1 MNVFRN
7 YVFYALLLVLSF
19 SVSCTHERER
29 NDLVLRNAVK
39 DVDGNKY
46 DAVKI
51 GKQVWMKSNLRT
63 THFRDKSP
71 IPFTNNI
78 PGTDRYPTQVYFQP
92 DVQTFPAYNKERDGL
107 YYSWLVVA
115 DERGLCPKGWHV
127 PNDDEWLE
135 LREYVAGKPE
145 YVYGTDYRNIAKAVA
160 SQTGWDESDVEGS
173 PGHNP
178 EENNA
183 TNLSIVP
190 AGYYAW
196 EYNPTNYGYEAIF
209 WSATEG
215 PDVLYSQY
223 PGSQRDYFASVHKMY
238 GTKPRMITTGSLK
251 YCGFSVRCVRD

>member
-7 YVFYALLLVLSF
+7 YLVYALLLVLSF

-29 NDLVLRNAVK
+29 NERVLRNAVK

-63 THFRDKSP
+63 THFRDGSP
-71 IPFTNNI
+71 IPFKNNC
-78 PGTDRYPTQVYFQP
+78 PGSDAYPFLEYFQP
-92 DVQTFPAYNKERDGL
+92 DTQEFPAYNKERDGL
-107 YYSWLVVA
+107 YYSWPAVA

-145 YVYGTDYRNIAKAVA
+145 YVYGTDYRNIAKALA

-196 EYNPTNYGYEAIF
+196 EYNPSDYGFEAVF
-209 WSATEG
+209 WSATEDPNG
-215 PDVLYSQY
+215 LNPQY
-223 PGSQRDYFASVHKMY
+223 PGSQPYFFASAQEIYSTQPSMRSIR
-238 GTKPRMITTGSLK
+238 TLK
-251 YCGFSVRCVRD
+251 LCGFSVRCVRD

>member
-19 SVSCTHERER
+19 SVSCTHEGER

-71 IPFTNNI
+71 VPQGDIFYQNK
-78 PGTDRYPTQVYFQP
+78 TDPRFFKPNT
-92 DVQTFPAYNKERDGL
+92 QTFPIYNEERDGL
-107 YYSWLVVA
+107 YYNWPAVV

-127 PNDDEWLE
+127 PDDDDWLE
-135 LREYVAGKPE
+135 LREYVGKKTE
-145 YVYGTDYRNIAKAVA
+145 LVYGTDYRNIAKALA
-160 SQTGWDESDVEGS
+160 SQAGWEESDVEGS
-173 PGHNP
+173 PGCHP

-183 TNLSIVP
+183 TNLSLTP
-190 AGYYAW
+190 TGYLAW
-196 EYNPTNYGYEAIF
+196 EDDPSNYGSEAAY
-209 WSATEG
+209 WTATESPVAQNISG
-215 PDVLYSQY
+215 QIYKDWGYVNNIYSVL
-223 PGSQRDYFASVHKMY
+223 
-238 GTKPRMITTGSLK
+238 PRIRTSNSAK
-251 YCGFSVRCVRD
+251 YAGHPVRCIKD

>member
-71 IPFTNNI
+71 VPQGDIFYQNK
-78 PGTDRYPTQVYFQP
+78 TDPRFFKPNT
-92 DVQTFPAYNKERDGL
+92 QTFPIYNEERDGL
-107 YYSWLVVA
+107 YYNWPAVV
-115 DERGLCPKGWHV
+115 DEHGLCPKGWHV
-127 PNDDEWLE
+127 PDDNDWLE
-135 LREYVAGKPE
+135 LREYVGKKPE
-145 YVYGTDYRNIAKAVA
+145 LVYGTDYRNIAKALA
-160 SQTGWDESDVEGS
+160 SQAGWEESDVEGS
-173 PGHNP
+173 PGCHP

-183 TNLSIVP
+183 TNLSLTP
-190 AGYYAW
+190 TGYLAW
-196 EYNPTNYGYEAIF
+196 EDDPSNYGSEAAY
-209 WSATEG
+209 WTATESPVAQNISG
-215 PDVLYSQY
+215 QIYKDWGYVNNIYSVL
-223 PGSQRDYFASVHKMY
+223 
-238 GTKPRMITTGSLK
+238 PRIRTSNSAK
-251 YCGFSVRCVRD
+251 YAGHPVRCIKD